1 MKLPDNIVPVPLRHS
16 SMAAKDKMMK
26 STNRVS
32 KTARRSLRTR
42 VAAGFHKYAR
52 GVDKHTAHRRTLDF
66 YRSSGAAWAQRL
78 Y

>member
-1 MKLPDNIVPVPLRHS
+1 
-16 SMAAKDKMMK
+16 MK

-42 VAAGFHKYAR
+42 VAAGFHKYAH